1 LGLAATTVALL
12 GRRCPKQNAEK
23 IYFHL
28 VLQIKEC
35 SVKIVYS
42 TQSVRVFGRD
52 VRSKIDFLFG
62 FVWTMVARE
71 WRFLLAFVA
80 EMSSKG
86 TRQSVWAT
94 ALWTAMTT
102 IYKWKEVE
110 SLNAEVKRGVVSAK
124 FFFSTLGQ
132 IRASQCL

>member
-35 SVKIVYS
+35 SVVVYS

-71 WRFLLAFVA
+71 
-80 EMSSKG
+80 
-86 TRQSVWAT
+86 
-94 ALWTAMTT
+94 
-102 IYKWKEVE
+102 
-110 SLNAEVKRGVVSAK
+110 
-124 FFFSTLGQ
+124 
-132 IRASQCL
+132 